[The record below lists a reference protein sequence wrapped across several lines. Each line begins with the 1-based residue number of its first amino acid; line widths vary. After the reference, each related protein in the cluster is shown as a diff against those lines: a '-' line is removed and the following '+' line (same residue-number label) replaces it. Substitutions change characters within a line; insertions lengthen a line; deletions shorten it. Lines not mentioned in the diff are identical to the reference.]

1 MENVT
6 QLVARKVNV
15 NVIVIVMIAIA
26 FVQPITERNVIVIAL
41 IAFANVYYI
50 FFVVYAFLYVE
61 IVGGIDSFF

>member
-6 QLVARKVNV
+6 QLVARKVNVNV

-26 FVQPITERNVIVIAL
+26 FVQPIAERNVIVIAL

-61 IVGGIDSFF
+61 IV